1 MKKSCQALSL
11 GVALLLCSTVSAE
24 VYKWVDPKGET
35 HYSERKPADGTE
47 VETMTPWTDATPAE
61 RQTLEARIEA
71 SDTQR
76 AEREE
81 QDKIDREAKADADK
95 IKHNCE
101 QANIRAASLE
111 RARVNKVNVDG
122 TLSRMPEEW
131 RQEQMAEARAA
142 VEKYCI

>member
-1 MKKSCQALSL
+1 MKKSRQALSL
-11 GVALLLCSTVSAE
+11 VVASLLCSTVSAE

-35 HYSERKPADGTE
+35 HYSERKPVDGTE
-47 VETMTPWTDATPAE
+47 VETMTPWTGAAPVE
-61 RQTLEARIEA
+61 RQTLKARIAA
-71 SDTQR
+71 SDKQR
-76 AEREE
+76 AEREK
-81 QDKIDREAKADADK
+81 QDKRDRESKADADK